1 MGVED
6 MEPGPLA
13 TAAATE
19 ADEAAEDT
27 TPQTQ
32 PPELSNSPFLFLPC
46 EMMLEIAGYLHDST
60 PGQDSKI
67 LNSLSQTCHHLRQ
80 IFYPLANRHL
90 WYDEETQ
97 FPDTLLKLVLYTLT
111 EPLAQHVGSATFRF
125 QKETSFW
132 FRDEY
137 DEFIEEG
144 LAKLKLYLAQR
155 AEYGEDEVFKY
166 LESKVDEYGMYI
178 LPTVILFQLK
188 DLREIELAP
197 SIHAMSS
204 KFMLTT
210 LHYFEPPFQLNRLG
224 MVRLTD
230 LAPVNY
236 WMLERFLRL
245 GPLQSLG
252 IDYRFGSTRGR
263 PKIRPIE
270 EFYEDAEE
278 TWKPHLESESEDDI
292 SVWSLNSEEED
303 MSIWGRPQR
312 GNGQGNASV
321 RTVEQDIDDYHQGYQ
336 SAGWQ
341 EAWYPT
347 EISYELPGADEPTD
361 TDKFQVQDL
370 RLWMDEIPSIYEK
383 LIPLLHKITGLRR
396 FDLNLFAMWGSPA
409 LGPVDAPNTRDFKCI
424 MKLLENHQDTLE
436 SLTIRIAPLSI
447 PRSIMEPLLGFS
459 HLRKVHIFC
468 TTAMIH
474 AFQTDVED
482 ECFFS
487 FMFPPSLEILRMD
500 FCSSEKLIE
509 KAMDIWAADFPR
521 LKVVLS
527 IFREESVH
535 AEMRKQIQK
544 LWDSMPYRQDSNSGL
559 WEELETIEPS
569 EAETAQD
576 TNPTPPAGYQWRR
589 RSNSHVP
596 VQLMI
601 VLEGQRN
608 VWCSQE
614 GWYGPFQEHPP
625 CDQPWD
631 IDAFNAIEPW
641 THDSE
646 ADENDYSRF
655 DPHAEP
661 WIGTPLSD
669 IVEMR
674 L

>member
-1 MGVED
+1 MGVD
-6 MEPGPLA
+6 NMEPGL
-13 TAAATE
+13 TATE
-19 ADEAAEDT
+19 ADATAEVT
-27 TPQTQ
+27 TPQSQ
-32 PPELSNSPFLFLPC
+32 SPELSTSPFLFLPY
-46 EMMLEIAGYLHDST
+46 EMMLGIAGYLHDST
-60 PGQDSKI
+60 PGQDSKV

-80 IFYPLANRHL
+80 VFYPLANRHL

-111 EPLAQHVGSATFRF
+111 EPLVQYVRSATFRF

-155 AEYGEDEVFKY
+155 AEYDEDEVFKY

-188 DLREIELAP
+188 DLEEIELAP
-197 SIHAMSS
+197 SIHATSS

-224 MVRLTD
+224 MVRLID

-236 WMLERFLRL
+236 WLLERFLRL
-245 GPLQSLG
+245 GPLPTLG

-270 EFYEDAEE
+270 EFCEDAEE
-278 TWKPHLESESEDDI
+278 TWQPHLESESEDDI
-292 SVWSLNSEEED
+292 SVWSLNSEEKD
-303 MSIWGRPQR
+303 MSIWGLPQR

-321 RTVEQDIDDYHQGYQ
+321 RTVEQDINDYHQGYQ

-347 EISYELPGADEPTD
+347 EISYELPGNDASPD

-436 SLTIRIAPLSI
+436 SLTIRIAPLTI

-459 HLRKVHIFC
+459 RLRKVHMFC
-468 TTAMIH
+468 STAMIH

-482 ECFFS
+482 EYFFN
-487 FMFPPSLEILRMD
+487 FMFPPSLEMLRMD

-509 KAMDIWAADFPR
+509 KAMDIWTADFPR
-521 LKVVLS
+521 LKVVLG

-544 LWDSMPYRQDSNSGL
+544 LWDSMPYQQDSNSGL

-569 EAETAQD
+569 EAETAQN
-576 TNPTPPAGYQWRR
+576 TNPTPPARYQWRR
-589 RSNSHVP
+589 RSNYHVP
-596 VQLMI
+596 VQLI
-601 VLEGQRN
+601 IILEGQRN
-608 VWCSQE
+608 IWCSQE
-614 GWYGPFQEHPP
+614 GWYGPFQEHPA

-641 THDSE
+641 AHDSE
-646 ADENDYSRF
+646 VDENDYSRL
-655 DPHAEP
+655 DPHAEL

-669 IVEMR
+669 IAEMR